1 MRLTVSNYTFEAIPL
16 EGTFAICHSMGFKGV
31 VVSAFKERGNGGY
44 DPDEVA
50 AHPQKYADH
59 LSALLDK
66 YELEC
71 VDFFPQFSPNF
82 YDRALNHPDSAV
94 RDSTIKG
101 FRGIVQFCKLAG
113 IHGVTMLPG
122 AQFMDRTQ
130 EQNLDL
136 SGQMLQQCAEIAGE
150 NGVELYFEPHAESVC
165 DKPELALSIIERAPA
180 AKFALDYSHFLVQNI
195 AMERIHPLLP
205 HAGTFHIRQARR
217 GKIQARYKDG
227 IIDFVD
233 IIQRLKAVGYYG
245 CLTIEYICAD
255 WYGGNEMDTLSETM
269 ITKAALERYVD
280 V

>member
-1 MRLTVSNYTFEAIPL
+1 MRLTVSNYTFEAVPL

-31 VVSAFKERGNGGY
+31 VVSAFSQRGNGGY
-44 DPDEVA
+44 DPDAVA

-59 LSALLDK
+59 LRALLDK

-82 YDRALNHPDSAV
+82 YDRALNHPDSAIRAKNIEAIRSLV
-94 RDSTIKG
+94 R
-101 FRGIVQFCKLAG
+101 FCKLVG
-113 IHGVTMLPG
+113 IDGLTILPG
-122 AQFMDRTQ
+122 VAFMDCTQ

-150 NGVELYFEPHAESVC
+150 SGVELYFEPHVESVC
-165 DKPELALSIIERAPA
+165 EKPEIALSLIERAPA

-195 AMERIHPLLP
+195 ALERIHPLLP
-205 HAGTFHIRQARR
+205 YAGTFHVRQTRK
-217 GKIQARYKDG
+217 GKIQSRYNEG

-233 IIQRLKAVGYYG
+233 IIQRLKTIGYDG

-255 WYGGNEMDTLSETM
+255 WYGGNELDTLSETM
-269 ITKAALERYVD
+269 TTKAALEPYVS